1 MSPVVRVQVIL
12 QGGLAAIG
20 QPREQFV
27 DNVAVLDVLVAL
39 ECAELLWE
47 VLHQQQVGLVVMEIG
62 QGQLGR

>member
-39 ECAELLWE
+39 ECAELL
-47 VLHQQQVGLVVMEIG
+47 
-62 QGQLGR
+62 